1 MRYTRAPQ
9 HKPYALPRPNLT
21 PRRQPSTRPS
31 RESRRATG
39 RHTDRRPDTRTHPRE
54 GRQPA
59 SASSSARAI
68 APVRGR
74 GQRKGRAAGCRER
87 QRQKEM
93 KVPRQTGRQREGAT
107 DRQTR
112 SRARAHTHTH
122 THTRTQRQRASDR
135 ETANGRQTGERGW
148 HRIRDRHTGT
158 DRDAPQREAA
168 RKQQLPQGRGR
179 QPWAGPGWTAE
190 SGALGLAF
198 ARGDPK
204 TSSSPRSHSAW
215 LPKAGPSPCP

>member
-1 MRYTRAPQ
+1 M
-9 HKPYALPRPNLT
+9 T
-21 PRRQPSTRPS
+21 PRRQPNTRPS

-59 SASSSARAI
+59 GASSSARAI

-93 KVPRQTGRQREGAT
+93 KVTRQTGRQREGAT

-112 SRARAHTHTH
+112 SRARAHTH

-148 HRIRDRHTGT
+148 HQIRDRHTGT